1 MRSDEM
7 DLIEYIELRLVDI
20 NGKLRG
26 MTVPLSKPVDSLEEI
41 KNDEHIKNGINVD
54 GSSLPGFAIV
64 ENSDLH
70 LEPDFSSIIELPFL
84 ERRKAAVLCF
94 LHTRSKTGDAEDVF
108 LGDAR
113 SLLRNTL
120 DTQFSSNEIK
130 IKPEPEFYLIEAM
143 DELTPRDVGGYIS
156 ISPDDES
163 AELMIEFADNLKQM
177 GVGVHYFHHEV
188 GPSQQEFEIS
198 FSDVMKNVD
207 NLVTLKPT
215 LKAIANNYGT
225 DVTFMPKP
233 FEGEAGS
240 GLHVHMQIFE
250 GDNNLFADYDNP
262 GKVSEYAKNFIAG
275 IMKHA
280 PAITGIAN
288 PSINSYKRLVPG
300 YEAPAYITWGYSN
313 RSVLVRVPMFK
324 DPSKAAIE
332 FRSPDFTT
340 NPYLLLHV
348 LLLAGKNGVENKLN
362 PPEPRSDDVF
372 ELSDDQ
378 REKEN
383 IHNLPTNLGEALI
396 ALREDSF
403 ILDAMGPHLGPA
415 WINTKGEEWRD
426 YINHTV
432 TDYEIDKYLNC

>member
-1 MRSDEM
+1 MRLDEM

-20 NGKLRG
+20 NGNLRG
-26 MTVPLSKPVDSLEEI
+26 MTVPLSKPVDNIEDI
-41 KNDEHIKNGINVD
+41 KNDERIKKGINVD
-54 GSSLPGFAIV
+54 GSSLPGFAMV

-70 LEPDFSSIIELPFL
+70 LQPDFSSLIELPFY

-94 LHTRSKTGDAEDVF
+94 LHKRSKTGDTEEAF

-120 DTQFSSNEIK
+120 DTHFPSNQIK
-130 IKPEPEFYLIEAM
+130 IKPEPEFYLIEAL
-143 DELTPRDVGGYIS
+143 DELTPRDEGDYIS

-177 GVGVHYFHHEV
+177 GVDIHYFHHEV

-198 FSDVMKNVD
+198 FADVMKNVD

-215 LKAIANNYGT
+215 LKAIAGNYGT

-233 FEGEAGS
+233 FEGEAGN

-250 GDNNLFADYDNP
+250 GDKNLFADYDNP
-262 GKVSEYAKNFIAG
+262 GKVSEYAKSFIAG
-275 IMKHA
+275 IMRHA
-280 PAITGIAN
+280 PAITAIAN
-288 PSINSYKRLVPG
+288 PSVNSYKRLVPG
-300 YEAPAYITWGYSN
+300 YEAPVYITWGYSN
-313 RSVLVRVPMFK
+313 RSVLLRVPMFK

-332 FRSPDFTT
+332 IRSPDFTT

-378 REKEN
+378 REKDG
-383 IHNLPTNLGEALI
+383 IQILPTNLGEALI
-396 ALREDSF
+396 ALQGDNF
-403 ILDAMGPHLGPA
+403 ILEAMGPHLGPA
-415 WINTKGEEWRD
+415 WIVTKGKDWKE
-426 YINHTV
+426 YNNHYV
-432 TDYEIDKYLNC
+432 TDFEIERYLNC